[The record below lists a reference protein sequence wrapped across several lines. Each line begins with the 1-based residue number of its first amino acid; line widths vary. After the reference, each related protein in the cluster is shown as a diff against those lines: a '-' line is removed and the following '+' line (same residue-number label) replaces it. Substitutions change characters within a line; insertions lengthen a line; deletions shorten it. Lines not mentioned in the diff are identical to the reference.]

1 MCSSEVSTFVFC
13 WVFFWCGTK
22 SQQKHGGSMQQR
34 RLDSCTTS
42 TASFLQVLWLRT
54 KFYRESVCHKR
65 DKTSPGTDSTST
77 AILRETSQMKC
88 YLTQNMQDRQT
99 QVRAGPARAAGRLR
113 ETDGMVTSWSD
124 AAAAAAAAATDQRA
138 SSCIIQP
145 GEVLP
150 DAAEPWL
157 SCLQTL
163 VRTAWLASFFSS
175 KLDPDCLPSLLLSSA
190 HSASPPLCRGNFHK
204 AFFFFWRG
212 VEGGKEG
219 RRWGSGCPH
228 HSTGV
233 KGEGGAL
240 LIIHLFCP
248 SSLSLALSH
257 PHVSLPSPPL

>member
-13 WVFFWCGTK
+13 CFFFWCGTK

-65 DKTSPGTDSTST
+65 DKTSPGTDSCTST

-124 AAAAAAAAATDQRA
+124 AAAAAAAATDQRA

-190 HSASPPLCRGNFHK
+190 LCSLCLSSSLPGK
-204 AFFFFWRG
+204 LSQSFFFFSGGGWR
-212 VEGGKEG
+212 EG
-219 RRWGSGCPH
+219 RR
-228 HSTGV
+228 
-233 KGEGGAL
+233 EGGGGQAA
-240 LIIHLFCP
+240 P
-248 SSLSLALSH
+248 TT
-257 PHVSLPSPPL
+257 PQE